1 GELHGHSHGDG
12 QLLIVGSPLPAR
24 RAGKFPLGLALGLLL
39 CLAARAS
46 ATSFTV
52 TPIQVVLATSTSST
66 LLTVANQSADT
77 LRLEVSAFAW
87 DQAPDGEMQL
97 TATEDV
103 LFFPSLLTLGPG
115 ERRNVRVGA
124 ATAAAASEKTYRI
137 FVEELPPP
145 EGGSTA
151 PKKSGVRILTRMGIP
166 VF

>member
-1 GELHGHSHGDG
+1 ELRALPGLVPQHRVDEQRRRPLHARRGPVQGRPLLHSLRTRPVRAGRARGELHGHRHGDG

-87 DQAPDGEMQL
+87 DQGPDGEM
-97 TATEDV
+97 
-103 LFFPSLLTLGPG
+103 
-115 ERRNVRVGA
+115 
-124 ATAAAASEKTYRI
+124 
-137 FVEELPPP
+137 
-145 EGGSTA
+145 
-151 PKKSGVRILTRMGIP
+151 
-166 VF
+166 